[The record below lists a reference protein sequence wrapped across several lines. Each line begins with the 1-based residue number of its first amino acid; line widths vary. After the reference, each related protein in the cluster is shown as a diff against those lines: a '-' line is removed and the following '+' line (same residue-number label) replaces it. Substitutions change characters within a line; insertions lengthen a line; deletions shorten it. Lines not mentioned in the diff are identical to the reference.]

1 MTFRLGDL
9 KVDAPLIDRFGP
21 GGPEIDGREM
31 GGSFVDGFG
40 IDDLGMDDL
49 GLKGLSRLSGLSG
62 WPVRRLAWAK

>member
-1 MTFRLGDL
+1 MTCRLGDL

-21 GGPEIDGREM
+21 GGPEIDGQEM
-31 GGSFVDGFG
+31 GGSFVDDFG